1 MPYNVCYSYNIKQ
14 DEEISFPITVNKAGQ
29 KRYMRFQRHTEQCLE
44 DLNKIESIWILLAHI
59 FFIRFTQ
66 NIGLLSITAL

>member
-1 MPYNVCYSYNIKQ
+1 MQ
-14 DEEISFPITVNKAGQ
+14 
-29 KRYMRFQRHTEQCLE
+29 FQRHTEQCLE

-66 NIGLLSITAL
+66 NISLLSITAVSNEDSTHLEVYEVQSGYKGKH